1 MSDPLKNISPL
12 DGRYSKSIESLSDYF
27 SESALIKYRTMVEI
41 EYLISLSDQK
51 EVKELGPMSETD
63 KQKLRKIY
71 KSFSLEDCLLYTSP
85 SPRD

>member
-1 MSDPLKNISPL
+1 
-12 DGRYSKSIESLSDYF
+12 
-27 SESALIKYRTMVEI
+27 MVEI

-71 KSFSLEDCLLYTSP
+71 NHLALRMQNEL
-85 SPRD
+85 RQ

>member
-71 KSFSLEDCLLYTSP
+71 ISFNRSLIDI
-85 SPRD
+85 

>member
-12 DGRYSKSIESLSDYF
+12 DGRYSKNIESLSDYF

-41 EYLISLSDQK
+41 EYLISLSDQQ
-51 EVKELGPMSETD
+51 EVKELGPMPETD

-71 KSFSLEDCLLYTSP
+71 K
-85 SPRD
+85 